1 MVKRAER
8 GLRLCWPSCLPR
20 TRSKVH
26 QSRCS
31 SVLNEANLVSVLS
44 EGLSAEHNI
53 VLSDES
59 KVAAGDSA
67 STGIF
72 AVLAGVRLK
81 LVRHVFENE

>member
-1 MVKRAER
+1 M
-8 GLRLCWPSCLPR
+8 
-20 TRSKVH
+20 H

-31 SVLNEANLVSVLS
+31 SVLNKADLVSVLS

-53 VLSDES
+53 VLSDKAE
-59 KVAAGDSA
+59 VAAGDSA
-67 STGIF
+67 GTGIF

>member
-1 MVKRAER
+1 MHV
-8 GLRLCWPSCLPR
+8 LLNY
-20 TRSKVH
+20 VVD

-31 SVLNEANLVSVLS
+31 SVFNEADLFSVLA
-44 EGLSAEHNI
+44 ECLSAKHEV
-53 VLSDES
+53 VLSDET

-67 STGIF
+67 GTGIF